1 MRQPF
6 AFPHDL
12 INTSKTAAKQL
23 YSYRNRVTEGSI
35 ISKVTEKNPTIV
47 VIDESRT
54 SLSLYELSAEPLAA
68 QLVSFAS
75 PLEAVSYLEEHDADL
90 VFLDILMRELDGLTL
105 VQKMRD
111 MERHRET
118 PVVMVTSKDYAQ
130 DRATATELGVLEFLL
145 KPLRSQ
151 EIRDLIC
158 KYTGAPAQTG

>member
-1 MRQPF
+1 M
-6 AFPHDL
+6 A
-12 INTSKTAAKQL
+12 
-23 YSYRNRVTEGSI
+23 
-35 ISKVTEKNPTIV
+35 EKNPTIV

-54 SLSLYELSAEPLAA
+54 SLSLYELSTEPLAA
-68 QLVSFAS
+68 ELISFPS
-75 PLEAVSYLEEHDADL
+75 PRDSVSYLEEHDADL

-105 VQKMRD
+105 LQKMRD

-130 DRATATELGVLEFLL
+130 DRATAMELGVLEFLV

-158 KYTGAPAQTG
+158 KYTSVPAQTG